1 MREAGRAVDD
11 GPVLSALQNY
21 GPAGTTSTAARALA
35 LVPAMLVAVAQKD
48 RVPAATPVMVQV
60 RSVVGAQV

>member
-1 MREAGRAVDD
+1 MDD
-11 GPVLSALQNY
+11 GAVLSASQNY
-21 GPAGTTSTAARALA
+21 GAIGTTSTAAQALA

-48 RVPAATPVMVQV
+48 RVPSATPVMVQV